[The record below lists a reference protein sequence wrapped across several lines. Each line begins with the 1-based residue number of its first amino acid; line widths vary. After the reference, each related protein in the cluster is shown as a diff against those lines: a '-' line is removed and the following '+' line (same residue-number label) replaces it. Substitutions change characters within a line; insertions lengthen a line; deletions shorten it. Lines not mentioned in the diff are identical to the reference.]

1 MSKATVHHYEHG
13 HLMQVIV
20 FSQSEVKA
28 TIIIKVQN
36 DTLYTKVSTVDS
48 MEVSNFEILKELL
61 RASQG
66 ICSHRQAR
74 TGAPRPTGRY
84 HCARAAQFC
93 GAV

>member
-66 ICSHRQAR
+66 IC
-74 TGAPRPTGRY
+74 GRY
-84 HCARAAQFC
+84 RCARAAQFC